1 MPKILKRARS
11 QGRLSR
17 SLIDWQIEEE
27 PIVTVNLTF
36 VIAINER

>member
-1 MPKILKRARS
+1 MPKLLERARS

-27 PIVTVNLTF
+27 LNSYNL
-36 VIAINER
+36 